1 MTWQKA
7 SAIAGVLAVL
17 IVIGTLFFKYHAQ
30 FASADQVQKVS
41 TEFTYYRLSNEAAAL
56 QTRMWQLKD
65 FYKCEV
71 NLMPQIAKEEYR
83 KLKMDR
89 DALLLK
95 VQSLDSK
102 K

>member
-7 SAIAGVLAVL
+7 AAIAAVVGLL
-17 IVIGTLFFKYHAQ
+17 IVISTLFFKYHAR
-30 FASADQVQKVS
+30 FASADQVQKVA

-56 QTRMWQLKD
+56 QSRMWQLED
-65 FYKCEV
+65 RYQCEV
-71 NLMPQIAKEEYR
+71 KDMPQTPKEEYR
-83 KLKMDR
+83 RLEVQR
-89 DALLLK
+89 NALLLK